1 MKRLVAFLLVCVLA
15 FSSVAALGEE
25 DDAVVFSPSD
35 LLLFADELGYTTTQ
49 DWTGTSFARAL
60 FSIVVY
66 VGQVSNQNA
75 SYSDID
81 IDFKQDSFVFVN
93 ADQTSVGF
101 AYSNTK
107 GQYRIILFYPD
118 TKLAVYSRTGTFD
131 VSASTLMARLE
142 SIGCTTYINNVE
154 DLGKIA
160 NIMAGKK

>member
-1 MKRLVAFLLVCVLA
+1 MKRLGAFLLVCVMA
-15 FSSVAALGEE
+15 FSSVAALGDE
-25 DDAVVFSPSD
+25 DDTVEFSPST
-35 LLLFADELGYTTTQ
+35 LLWLADELGYTTTQ
-49 DWTGTSFARAL
+49 DWTGNAVARAL

-66 VGQVSNQNA
+66 ADYLSNQNV
-75 SYSDID
+75 SNSDID
-81 IDFKQDSFVFVN
+81 IDFKQDSFVFVD
-93 ADQTSVGF
+93 ADKTSVGL

-154 DLGKIA
+154 DIRKIA
-160 NIMAGKK
+160 NIMAGEK

>member
-25 DDAVVFSPSD
+25 DDSVVFSPSD

-49 DWTGTSFARAL
+49 DWTGNSVARAL

-66 VGQVSNQNA
+66 ADHLSNQNA
-75 SYSDID
+75 SNSDID
-81 IDFKQDSFVFVN
+81 IDFMQDSFVFVD
-93 ADQTSVGF
+93 ADQTSVGL

-118 TKLAVYSRTGTFD
+118 TKLAAYSRTNTFD
-131 VSASTLMARLE
+131 FSASTMKASIE
-142 SIGCTTYINNVE
+142 SVGCTVYTNNLE
-154 DLGKIA
+154 DLTEVT
-160 NIMAGKK
+160 NILAGE

>member
-25 DDAVVFSPSD
+25 DDSVVFSPSD

-49 DWTGTSFARAL
+49 DWTGNSVARAL

-66 VGQVSNQNA
+66 ADYMSNQNA
-75 SYSDID
+75 SNSDID

-118 TKLAVYSRTGTFD
+118 AKLAAYSRTKTFD
-131 VSASTLMARLE
+131 FSASTIKAME
-142 SIGCTTYINNVE
+142 SIGYTVYTNNLE
-154 DLGKIA
+154 DLTEVT
-160 NIMAGKK
+160 NILAGE